1 MGIDTRA
8 VVVVGYTY
16 DEIHEVY
23 DKWEE
28 STDEGDCHFY
38 EWCEDNKL
46 EMISPYYDA
55 NNENCLF
62 GTVIFTT
69 GDYQFGELNVG
80 QLDIIDAEQELID
93 KFGEAP
99 SVFLSPYVW

>member
-8 VVVVGYTY
+8 VIVVGYTY
-16 DEIHEVY
+16 DEIYEVY
-23 DKWEE
+23 QKCEDAV
-28 STDEGDCHFY
+28 DFNY
-38 EWCEDNKL
+38 WCEDNKL

-55 NNENCLF
+55 NSENCLF

-69 GDYQFGELNVG
+69 DNYQFGKLNVG
-80 QLDIIDAEQELID
+80 QLDIIDAEQELMD

>member
-8 VVVVGYTY
+8 VIVVGYTY

-23 DKWEE
+23 QECEDAVDFNYW
-28 STDEGDCHFY
+28 S
-38 EWCEDNKL
+38 EDNKL
-46 EMISPYYDA
+46 EMISPCYDA
-55 NNENCLF
+55 NSEDCLF

-69 GDYQFGELNVG
+69 GDYQFGELNVD
-80 QLDIIDAEQELID
+80 QLDILDVEQELID

-99 SVFLSPYVW
+99 SVFLSPYVS

>member
-8 VVVVGYTY
+8 VIVVGYTY
-16 DEIHEVY
+16 DKIKEVY

-28 STDEGDCHFY
+28 STDAGDCHFY
-38 EWCEDNKL
+38 EWCEDNDL

-55 NNENCLF
+55 NSEKCLF

-69 GDYQFGELNVG
+69 VDYQFGELNVG

-99 SVFLSPYVW
+99 SVYLSPCVW